1 VPGVPHL
8 QPLDFSTGGT
18 GMHFY
23 ASKSFFD
30 PVGGGGGGLGR
41 RIYWGWALVPPAST
55 QTLPRDTRWHAA
67 LQRLT
72 FEPIPE
78 LALLRAIPPLF
89 SGAGVALQAGHPL
102 WLGDW
107 APGAGNQSELSV
119 EFELPTS
126 GPTIIFGVAVLV
138 GGGGGGGGNLST
150 PVAFSFD
157 PAAFTLNV
165 TVGANATGGGGA
177 FAAVPLLPGDARVDV
192 RVFVDVTFMEVFV
205 MQGRCAFTY
214 SISAGAATAREAG
227 MTLYAS
233 APMTADA
240 NAWRLGSIWVDA
252 PTVLAAAAAKRGSAD
267 S

>member
-1 VPGVPHL
+1 
-8 QPLDFSTGGT
+8 
-18 GMHFY
+18 M
-23 ASKSFFD
+23 
-30 PVGGGGGGLGR
+30 
-41 RIYWGWALVPPAST
+41 PPEST
-55 QTLPRDTRWHAA
+55 QTLPRDTRYHAA

-72 FEPIPE
+72 FQPIPE
-78 LALLRAIPPLF
+78 LAALRASPPLF
-89 SGAGVALQAGHPL
+89 SGAGVALQAGQPL

-107 APGAGNQSELSV
+107 APGAGNQSELSA
-119 EFELPTS
+119 EFELPTV
-126 GPTIIFGVAVLV
+126 GPAMTFGVAVLV
-138 GGGGGGGGNLST
+138 GAGSGGGGGGGGGNLST
-150 PVAFSFD
+150 SVAFSFD

-214 SISAGAATAREAG
+214 SINAGAATAREAG

-252 PTVLAAAAAKRGSAD
+252 PTVLAAAAAKRGGAD